1 MDTDCAIC
9 MCPVEFDEPN
19 SFMITPSH
27 HAFHTECLNRWM
39 DVKLECP
46 TCRAILPDVR
56 NL

>member
-9 MCPVEFDEPN
+9 MCPVEFDGPN
-19 SFMITPSH
+19 SFMITACH